1 MESFL
6 TFKKGQIEDIA
17 NIIVVP
23 FILAIVFIV
32 LAGLF
37 SDINDG
43 WQADIDNNLSKEIV
57 ASNEAKFV
65 PILDNG
71 FMIILVGLILAG
83 IVGLFVINTHPIMFI
98 VTAIGIIALLLVAAM
113 MANSFSD
120 VTESGTLA
128 DTLAEFTF
136 LPLIMENLF
145 LTVTVIAGIFTVA
158 FFAKLRIAT

>member
-1 MESFL
+1 MSRL
-6 TFKKGQIEDIA
+6 TYKSGQIEDIA

-43 WQADIDNNLSKEIV
+43 WQTDISNNLSREIV
-57 ASNEAKFV
+57 AENEAKFV

-71 FMIILVGLILAG
+71 FIIILVGLILAG
-83 IVGLFVINTHPIMFI
+83 IVGLFVIDTHPIMFI
-98 VTAIGIIALLLVAAM
+98 VTAIGVIALLLVAAM
-113 MANSFSD
+113 MTNSFSD

-128 DTLAEFTF
+128 ATLSEFTF
-136 LPLIMENLF
+136 VPLIMENLF

-158 FFAKLRIAT
+158 FFAKLRLAT